1 MKEKKLVQVTYNW
14 FSFEK
19 GDMFSDF
26 TVGEPA
32 YRVDFPRFEF
42 EDQIVDNIEFVSDS
56 TVKVTFEN
64 GELFQNNLNSWA
76 YATISGSEAGSS
88 EDSSGDDR

>member
-1 MKEKKLVQVTYNW
+1 VTYNW

-32 YRVDFPRFEF
+32 YRVDFPKFVY
-42 EDQIVDNIEFVSDS
+42 EDQVVRNIEFVSDG
-56 TVKVTFEN
+56 TVKVTFDK

-76 YATISGSEAGSS
+76 YGYETISGSETGTP
-88 EDSSGDDR
+88 EDSPEDN